1 MEERIISQ
9 LGRKPQGSFVI
20 DKFCPWGYPMV
31 IKNHPHEGSILPTL
45 YWLTCP
51 YIVKIVSRMEAKGL
65 VGEYDNRL
73 IEDQEFRLALEKAH
87 KSYAFERS
95 KLIDRDAKL
104 PKGIIDRLL
113 NSGIGG
119 SENKEG
125 VKCLHMHLAH
135 FLATGKNPIGKEV
148 WQEILAWEA
157 DDCPSN
163 CPSIPPLKKRPK
175 AIIDAGSNTCR
186 LLILGGF
193 LQPLQIPIYYQEKN
207 NYWQAIYQETIT
219 TEAGRD
225 LELGR
230 KKTIEAVERYL
241 EIINKNGAEL
251 VAAVATGI
259 WRQVGAPL
267 DLLKVISGKKEAQL
281 SFAGVCRSLSLKDEV
296 TVVDLGGGSLEIAS
310 GKVGS
315 LSSLETF
322 DLGFWTVGK
331 KLQLSYPP
339 SRTQLALVQDYV
351 RSKIKSLEIKGKIV
365 MIGGTATTLAG
376 LALGL
381 KEYDPQKIHGYTLDL
396 NGCIPKNLP
405 VWAKDRESSIAIGYE
420 ILKAV
425 ASIANTNTAIISD
438 IGLMGGLFS

>member
-186 LLILGGF
+186 LL
-193 LQPLQIPIYYQEKN
+193 
-207 NYWQAIYQETIT
+207 T
-219 TEAGRD
+219 T
-225 LELGR
+225 R
-230 KKTIEAVERYL
+230 KKTIIGKRYT
-241 EIINKNGAEL
+241 K
-251 VAAVATGI
+251 
-259 WRQVGAPL
+259 RQ
-267 DLLKVISGKKEAQL
+267 
-281 SFAGVCRSLSLKDEV
+281 
-296 TVVDLGGGSLEIAS
+296 
-310 GKVGS
+310 
-315 LSSLETF
+315 
-322 DLGFWTVGK
+322 
-331 KLQLSYPP
+331 
-339 SRTQLALVQDYV
+339 
-351 RSKIKSLEIKGKIV
+351 
-365 MIGGTATTLAG
+365 
-376 LALGL
+376 
-381 KEYDPQKIHGYTLDL
+381 
-396 NGCIPKNLP
+396 
-405 VWAKDRESSIAIGYE
+405 
-420 ILKAV
+420 
-425 ASIANTNTAIISD
+425 
-438 IGLMGGLFS
+438 